1 MKVRIKIW
9 IGMMEVRKKKRRLKR
24 RKEVA
29 RFENKN

>member
-9 IGMMEVRKKKRRLKR
+9 IGMEVRKEKRRLKR

-29 RFENKN
+29 RSENKN